1 MRIGYF
7 NIFDSHQFYSVWL
20 FSPVHNVTYQN
31 DPAYVVEKPQL
42 GYVPEVMLE
51 CYRTFAVDFN
61 TARWP
66 VFVVHKSFF
75 EDESIVFR
83 HAMAGIFSIENKIMI
98 VDGDS
103 AAVDKGDI
111 PLSTLDQSLAEDII
125 DPAVLLWSAL
135 FFRRRTIRSLSFS

>member
-7 NIFDSHQFYSVWL
+7 NIFDGHQFYSVWL
-20 FSPVHNVTYQN
+20 FSSVHKVTDRK

-42 GYVPEVMLE
+42 RYGPEVRLE

-61 TARWP
+61 TARP
-66 VFVVHKSFF
+66 SVFGVHKLFY

-103 AAVDKGDI
+103 AAVDQGDL